1 MPLAAF
7 MQEASP
13 LIERTLETLIPQRP
27 DLAYGALCDAMR
39 YSLLCGGKRLRP
51 LMMLATAITYGKELQ
66 AALIPACALEI
77 IHTYSL
83 IHDDLPCMDD
93 DDLRR
98 GKPSLHKVV
107 PEWQALL
114 SGDALLTY
122 AFEIL
127 STLDDLEDVDKLALI
142 QVLSQAAGL
151 HGMIGGQML
160 DLLTKSSNWGHV
172 MSMHE
177 KKTGAL
183 IAAALQCGGIIA
195 KAPLSDQKSL
205 HKAGLEIGL
214 AFQLID
220 DYLNEAGSEHTLGKP
235 IGSDRL
241 KEKPTAV
248 ALLGLAQTQS
258 LAENLLLAAQQ
269 KLRTLSLPAPLL
281 LSLFETLVHREQ

>member
-1 MPLAAF
+1 MLLKAF
-7 MQEASP
+7 IQEAAP
-13 LIERTLETLIPQRP
+13 LIEQTLSTLIPQRP
-27 DLAYGALCDAMR
+27 DLAYGALCDSMR

-51 LMMLATAITYGKELQ
+51 LMMLATAKTYGKELN

-77 IHTYSL
+77 VHTYSL

-114 SGDALLTY
+114 SGDALLTS

-127 STLDDLEDVDKLALI
+127 STLRGLEDADTLALI
-142 QVLSQAAGL
+142 RVLSRAAGL

-160 DLLTKSSNWGHV
+160 DLLTESSDWHQIV
-172 MSMHE
+172 SMHE

-183 IAAALQCGGIIA
+183 IAAALQCGGIVA
-195 KAPLSDQKSL
+195 KAPLSDQEKL

-214 AFQLID
+214 AFQLVD
-220 DYLNEAGSEHTLGKP
+220 DLLDETGCEKSLGKP
-235 IGSDRL
+235 TGSDRL
-241 KEKPTAV
+241 KEKATAV
-248 ALLGLAQTQS
+248 TLLGLEKTKS
-258 LAENLLLAAQQ
+258 LSEDLLLSAQEQ
-269 KLRTLSLPAPLL
+269 LRSLSQPAPLL
-281 LSLFETLVHREQ
+281 IALFETLVHRKR